1 MLRSPGMSATW
12 VVQHKTRWRG
22 LEPRWRVT
30 PPRGPPE
37 QASASSTTQRA
48 NCPQDNEELGARGF
62 AFEHDLAEHDSGLL
76 WLELVSLFVVSL
88 EAGISIVLVVSILIR
103 CDHLEHVVLDAFVLS
118 PLWSHLIRRA
128 STKRPRLV

>member
-1 MLRSPGMSATW
+1 MSATW

-30 PPRGPPE
+30 PPRGLPE
-37 QASASSTTQRA
+37 QASGSSTTQRP
-48 NCPQDNEELGARGF
+48 NCPRDNEEIGARGF

-88 EAGISIVLVVSILIR
+88 ESGISVMHEVSIPF
-103 CDHLEHVVLDAFVLS
+103 CCYHSVHV
-118 PLWSHLIRRA
+118 
-128 STKRPRLV
+128 